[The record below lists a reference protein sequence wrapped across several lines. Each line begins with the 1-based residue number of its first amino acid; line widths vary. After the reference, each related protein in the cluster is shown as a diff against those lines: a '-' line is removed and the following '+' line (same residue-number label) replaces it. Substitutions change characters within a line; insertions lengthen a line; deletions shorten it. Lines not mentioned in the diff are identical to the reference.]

1 MDGTLVDTEPY
12 WIAREH
18 EIVAEFGNG
27 LWNEEHGRQLVGRDL
42 RDSARYMIEHG
53 ELPLAVDHVVNL
65 LLDGVIDRLRTR
77 IPWQPGAPELLAELR
92 RAGVPCALV
101 TMSWRRFADAV
112 VHALPRGTFD
122 AVVTGDEVTHGKPH
136 PEPYL
141 RAAALLGVD
150 PHQCVAIEDSPTGIQ
165 SAMAAGCVTVGV
177 PHIVPLVPQPGLRI
191 EPTLL
196 GMMPELLLAPQPA
209 LPAQAA
215 PHTAPAGSRQA
226 AVHTPPAPPAR
237 AARNR
242 RPWLVAATAVAVL
255 GAAGGATV
263 RLADDSPPPPP
274 DIPIDAWAPYWNL
287 DRSRPALDSY
297 GYLLREVSPFWFET
311 RGATSI
317 VLDENVPADIA
328 AAFVAEARRQRIPV
342 LPAVTDGMPRGG
354 LAAVLADPASRAAHV
369 QALVDFARFGD
380 FDGIDLDYE
389 GFAFVDSRETWDEIR
404 PNWVLFVDQL
414 GRALH
419 ADGRL
424 LSVTVPP
431 PQNYAVYAI
440 EQLEAHVDRIR
451 IMAYDYSTAEPGP
464 IAPLSYVRD
473 TIDTAKRL
481 IGDDSKIVL
490 GVPLYGYNWVVGTT
504 GVCPADAPGQREA
517 VAQHQV
523 DELLAKRGAA
533 AVFDATTGESS
544 FSYELELTD
553 GVTTCVQS
561 RQVHYVDAEGARL
574 RIDMARR
581 SFLGGAALW
590 ALGFDDGATWTAIGS
605 LGRVDDPASGGS
617 TTVAPS
623 STVGG

>member
-1 MDGTLVDTEPY
+1 
-12 WIAREH
+12 
-18 EIVAEFGNG
+18 
-27 LWNEEHGRQLVGRDL
+27 
-42 RDSARYMIEHG
+42 
-53 ELPLAVDHVVNL
+53 
-65 LLDGVIDRLRTR
+65 
-77 IPWQPGAPELLAELR
+77 
-92 RAGVPCALV
+92 
-101 TMSWRRFADAV
+101 
-112 VHALPRGTFD
+112 
-122 AVVTGDEVTHGKPH
+122 
-136 PEPYL
+136 
-141 RAAALLGVD
+141 
-150 PHQCVAIEDSPTGIQ
+150 
-165 SAMAAGCVTVGV
+165 
-177 PHIVPLVPQPGLRI
+177 
-191 EPTLL
+191 
-196 GMMPELLLAPQPA
+196 
-209 LPAQAA
+209 
-215 PHTAPAGSRQA
+215 
-226 AVHTPPAPPAR
+226 
-237 AARNR
+237 
-242 RPWLVAATAVAVL
+242 
-255 GAAGGATV
+255 
-263 RLADDSPPPPP
+263 
-274 DIPIDAWAPYWNL
+274 
-287 DRSRPALDSY
+287 
-297 GYLLREVSPFWFET
+297 
-311 RGATSI
+311 
-317 VLDENVPADIA
+317 
-328 AAFVAEARRQRIPV
+328 
-342 LPAVTDGMPRGG
+342 
-354 LAAVLADPASRAAHV
+354 V

-389 GFAFVDSRETWDEIR
+389 GFAFVDSRDTWAEIQ
-404 PNWVLFVDQL
+404 PNWVMFVEQL

-440 EQLEAHVDRIR
+440 DQLEAHVDRIR

-464 IAPLSYVRD
+464 IAPLSYVGD

-481 IGDDSKIVL
+481 IDDDGKIVL

-581 SFLGGAALW
+581 SFLGGASLW